1 MVRVV
6 KGEGFPH
13 YRNPFEKGDL
23 LVKFDVVFPPQNF
36 ADTAQLK
43 VSYVL
48 ICQIAVH
55 GWQLICWW
63 SAH

>member
-23 LVKFDVVFPPQNF
+23 LVKFDVEFPPKNF
-36 ADTAQLK
+36 ADEGQLK
-43 VSYVL
+43 VCVSP
-48 ICQIAVH
+48 I
-55 GWQLICWW
+55 
-63 SAH
+63 